1 MIINEQ
7 QLKIIS
13 DQLGR
18 TPRGIV
24 RIAASNKNTPLVLQ
38 MRSIVDQQP
47 FPTLYWLS
55 SKSLNKA
62 IGQIEGQGWVKY
74 IEARIDDDAELRA
87 SLLKDQQ
94 RYVDQ
99 RWRLMHTDDRAYIEA
114 RGFTEL
120 FNNYGIGGIT
130 EWTKVRCLHM
140 HYAHHLVETNTIGSL
155 LDEAFSLQSLT
166 INY

>member
-1 MIINEQ
+1 MTISEQ

-24 RIAASNKNTPLVLQ
+24 RIAASDKDTPLVLQ

-62 IGQIEGQGWVKY
+62 IGKIEGQGWVKY

-87 SLLKDQQ
+87 SLLADQQ

-99 RWRLMHTDDRAYIEA
+99 RWQLMHPDDKAFIA
-114 RGFTEL
+114 SRGFTEL
-120 FNNYGIGGIT
+120 FKSYGIGGIT

-140 HYAHHLVETNTIGSL
+140 HYAHHLVEANTIGSL
-155 LDEAFSLQSLT
+155 LDETFSLKSLT
-166 INY
+166 IHH